1 MRRSPLLER
10 SDKRHAT
17 FLRVLLLNLGLFVI
31 IIYSEGTNM
40 LKSIKYLKP
49 YFWQCLL
56 IVLGVALQVYTA
68 LELPAL
74 SSDIMNK
81 GVAESNMN
89 FIFQTGLLMLG
100 VTALGSLGSIVSSYF
115 SAKVSSRVA
124 MDIRKDVFAKV
135 MSLSFADI
143 EKFSTASLIT
153 RTTGDIWTV
162 QRTLIMSLTMMV
174 RVPFMA
180 IGAIIQAFRTAP
192 NMTWIIA
199 VSVAIL
205 FIQAAILIS
214 LAIPKFKV
222 YQDILDKINSITREN
237 LTGIKVI
244 RALNKQKYEENK
256 FERSNENL
264 KNTDIYIS
272 KVMAFQQPV
281 VNLVFNLSAVLI
293 LYIGV
298 SSLRTDMS
306 YLGRMLAFAQ
316 YSAQVLMSFL
326 FLTFLFVMI
335 PRGNVSSKRISE
347 VLETKSQITFKD
359 QMTETPSEVPSVE
372 FKHVTFSYGEKSE
385 AIIEDISFVAKAGQT
400 TAFIGSTGSGK
411 STLINLVPRF
421 FDATE
426 GEVLIN
432 NLNIKE
438 YTENALMDKIG
449 YVPQRGYLFTGTV
462 RSNILYGVENLK
474 KSELDA
480 RMRHAAKIAQA
491 EEFITKLKDQYD
503 APISQGGTN
512 VSGGQRQRLAI
523 ARALAKQPEILIFD
537 DAFSALD
544 MKTDKKLREDL
555 KSEIQDTVVLIVAQR
570 ISTIKEAEQIIVL
583 DQGKMV
589 GKGTHLELLKKC
601 KVYQE
606 IAKSQFSEEEF
617 AEEMRQA
624 KEGK

>member
-1 MRRSPLLER
+1 
-10 SDKRHAT
+10 
-17 FLRVLLLNLGLFVI
+17 
-31 IIYSEGTNM
+31 M

-81 GVAESNMN
+81 GVAESNMS

-100 VTALGSLGSIVSSYF
+100 ITALGSFGSIVSSYF

-124 MDIRKDVFAKV
+124 MDMRRDFFAKV
-135 MSLSFADI
+135 MSLSFADV

-222 YQDILDKINSITREN
+222 YQKILDKINSITREN

-256 FERSNENL
+256 FEHSNENL

-359 QMTETPSEVPSVE
+359 QMTETPSEIPSVE
-372 FKHVTFSYGEKSE
+372 FKHVTFSYDKKSE

-491 EEFITKLKDQYD
+491 DEFVTKLKDQYD

-617 AEEMRQA
+617 ADEMRQA

>member
-1 MRRSPLLER
+1 
-10 SDKRHAT
+10 
-17 FLRVLLLNLGLFVI
+17 
-31 IIYSEGTNM
+31 M

-81 GVAESNMN
+81 GVAESNMS

-124 MDIRKDVFAKV
+124 MDMRKDIFAKV
-135 MSLSFADI
+135 MSLSFTDV

-153 RTTGDIWTV
+153 RTTADIWTV

-222 YQDILDKINSITREN
+222 YQKILDKINSITREN

-256 FERSNENL
+256 FERSNEKL

-272 KVMAFQQPV
+272 KVIAFQQPV

-293 LYIGV
+293 IFIGV
-298 SSLRTDMS
+298 SNLHTDMS
-306 YLGRMLAFAQ
+306 YLGRMLAFSQ

-347 VLETKSQITFKD
+347 VLETKSQITFKN

-372 FKHVTFSYGEKSE
+372 FKHVTFSYGKKSE
-385 AIIEDISFVAKAGQT
+385 AIIEDISFVAKSGQT

-491 EEFITKLKDQYD
+491 EEFVTKLKDQYD

-617 AEEMRQA
+617 TDEMRQA

>member
-1 MRRSPLLER
+1 
-10 SDKRHAT
+10 
-17 FLRVLLLNLGLFVI
+17 
-31 IIYSEGTNM
+31 M

-81 GVAESNMN
+81 GVAESNMS

-124 MDIRKDVFAKV
+124 MDMRKDIFAKV
-135 MSLSFADI
+135 MSLSFADV
-143 EKFSTASLIT
+143 ENFSTASLIT
-153 RTTGDIWTV
+153 RTTSDIWTV

-222 YQDILDKINSITREN
+222 YQKILDKINSITREN

-293 LYIGV
+293 LYVGV

-372 FKHVTFSYGEKSE
+372 FKHVTFSYDKKSE

-432 NLNIKE
+432 DLNIKE

-449 YVPQRGYLFTGTV
+449 YVPQKGYLFTGTV

-491 EEFITKLKDQYD
+491 EEFVTKLKDQYD

-512 VSGGQRQRLAI
+512 ISGGQRQRLAI

-555 KSEIQDTVVLIVAQR
+555 KSEIKDTVVLIVAQR

>member
-1 MRRSPLLER
+1 
-10 SDKRHAT
+10 
-17 FLRVLLLNLGLFVI
+17 
-31 IIYSEGTNM
+31 M
-40 LKSIKYLKP
+40 LKSFKYLKP

-81 GVAESNMN
+81 GVAESNMS

-124 MDIRKDVFAKV
+124 MDMRKDVFAKV
-135 MSLSFADI
+135 MSLSFTDV

-153 RTTGDIWTV
+153 RTTADIWTV

-222 YQDILDKINSITREN
+222 YQKILDKINSITREN

-293 LYIGV
+293 IFIGV
-298 SSLRTDMS
+298 SNLHTDMS
-306 YLGRMLAFAQ
+306 YLGRMIAFSQ

-359 QMTETPSEVPSVE
+359 QMTETSSEVPSVE
-372 FKHVTFSYGEKSE
+372 FKHVTFSYGKKSE

-491 EEFITKLKDQYD
+491 EEFVTKLKDQYD

-555 KSEIQDTVVLIVAQR
+555 KSEIKDTVVLIVAQR

-617 AEEMRQA
+617 ADEMSQA

>member
-1 MRRSPLLER
+1 
-10 SDKRHAT
+10 
-17 FLRVLLLNLGLFVI
+17 
-31 IIYSEGTNM
+31 M
-40 LKSIKYLKP
+40 LKSFKYLKP

-81 GVAESNMN
+81 GVAESNMS
-89 FIFQTGLLMLG
+89 FIFQTGLFMLG
-100 VTALGSLGSIVSSYF
+100 ITALGSLGSIISSYF
-115 SAKVSSRVA
+115 SAKVSSCVA
-124 MDIRKDVFAKV
+124 MDMRKDIFAKV
-135 MSLSFADI
+135 MSLSFADV

-199 VSVAIL
+199 VSVTIL

-222 YQDILDKINSITREN
+222 YQKILDKINSITREN

-244 RALNKQKYEENK
+244 RALNNQKYEENK
-256 FERSNENL
+256 FERSNEKL

-293 LYIGV
+293 IFIGV
-298 SSLRTDMS
+298 SNLHTDMS
-306 YLGRMLAFAQ
+306 YLGRMLAFSQ

-326 FLTFLFVMI
+326 FLTFIFVMI

-359 QMTETPSEVPSVE
+359 QMTETPSEVSSVE
-372 FKHVTFSYGEKSE
+372 FKHVTFSYGKKSE
-385 AIIEDISFVAKAGQT
+385 AIIEDISFVAKSGQT

-438 YTENALMDKIG
+438 YTENVIMDKIG

-491 EEFITKLKDQYD
+491 EEFVTKLKDQYD

-512 VSGGQRQRLAI
+512 ISGGQRQRLAI

-555 KSEIQDTVVLIVAQR
+555 KSEIKDTVVLIVAQR

-617 AEEMRQA
+617 ADEMSQA

>member
-1 MRRSPLLER
+1 
-10 SDKRHAT
+10 
-17 FLRVLLLNLGLFVI
+17 
-31 IIYSEGTNM
+31 M

-81 GVAESNMN
+81 GVAESNMS
-89 FIFQTGLLMLG
+89 FIFQTGLFMLG
-100 VTALGSLGSIVSSYF
+100 ITALGSFGSIVSSYF

-124 MDIRKDVFAKV
+124 MDMRRDVFTKV

-153 RTTGDIWTV
+153 RTTNDISTV
-162 QRTLIMSLTMMV
+162 QRTLIMSLIMMV

-180 IGAIIQAFRTAP
+180 TGAIIQAFRTAP

-222 YQDILDKINSITREN
+222 YQKILDKINSITREN

-293 LYIGV
+293 LYVGV

-306 YLGRMLAFAQ
+306 YLGRMLAFSQ

-385 AIIEDISFVAKAGQT
+385 AIIEDISFVAKSGQT

-432 NLNIKE
+432 GLNIKE
-438 YTENALMDKIG
+438 YTENSLMDKIG
-449 YVPQRGYLFTGTV
+449 YVPQKGYLFAGTV

-491 EEFITKLKDQYD
+491 EEFVTKLKDQYD

-583 DQGKMV
+583 DRGKMV

-617 AEEMRQA
+617 ADEMRQA

>member
-1 MRRSPLLER
+1 
-10 SDKRHAT
+10 
-17 FLRVLLLNLGLFVI
+17 
-31 IIYSEGTNM
+31 M

-81 GVAESNMN
+81 GVAESNMS

-100 VTALGSLGSIVSSYF
+100 ITALGSFGSIVSSYF

-124 MDIRKDVFAKV
+124 MDMRRDFFAKV
-135 MSLSFADI
+135 MSLSFADV

-205 FIQAAILIS
+205 FIQAAIIIS

-222 YQDILDKINSITREN
+222 YQKILDKINSITREN

-256 FERSNENL
+256 FEYSNEKL
-264 KNTDIYIS
+264 KTTDIYIS

-293 LYIGV
+293 LYVGV

-359 QMTETPSEVPSVE
+359 QMTETPSEIPSVE

-385 AIIEDISFVAKAGQT
+385 ATIEDISFVAKAGQT

-411 STLINLVPRF
+411 STLINLIPRF

-512 VSGGQRQRLAI
+512 ISGGQRQRLAI

-570 ISTIKEAEQIIVL
+570 IGTIKEAEQIIVL

>member
-1 MRRSPLLER
+1 
-10 SDKRHAT
+10 
-17 FLRVLLLNLGLFVI
+17 
-31 IIYSEGTNM
+31 M

-74 SSDIMNK
+74 SSDLMNK
-81 GVAESNMN
+81 GVAESNMS

-100 VTALGSLGSIVSSYF
+100 ITALGSLGSIVSSYF

-124 MDIRKDVFAKV
+124 MDMRRDVFTKV

-153 RTTGDIWTV
+153 RTANDISTV
-162 QRTLIMSLTMMV
+162 QRTLIMSLTMIV

-222 YQDILDKINSITREN
+222 YQKILDKINSITREN

-256 FERSNENL
+256 FEYSNEKL
-264 KNTDIYIS
+264 KTTDIYIS

-293 LYIGV
+293 LYVGV

-306 YLGRMLAFAQ
+306 YLGRMLAFSQ

-385 AIIEDISFVAKAGQT
+385 AIIEDISFVAKSGQT

-432 NLNIKE
+432 GLNIKE
-438 YTENALMDKIG
+438 YTENSLMDKIG
-449 YVPQRGYLFTGTV
+449 YVPQKGYLFAGTV

-491 EEFITKLKDQYD
+491 EEFVTKLKDQYD

-583 DQGKMV
+583 DRGKMV

-617 AEEMRQA
+617 ADEMRQA

>member
-1 MRRSPLLER
+1 
-10 SDKRHAT
+10 
-17 FLRVLLLNLGLFVI
+17 
-31 IIYSEGTNM
+31 M

-81 GVAESNMN
+81 GVAESNMS

-100 VTALGSLGSIVSSYF
+100 ITALGSFGSIVSSYF

-124 MDIRKDVFAKV
+124 MDMRRDFFAKV
-135 MSLSFADI
+135 MSLSFADV

-222 YQDILDKINSITREN
+222 YQKILDKINSITREN

-256 FERSNENL
+256 FEYSNEKL
-264 KNTDIYIS
+264 KTTDIYIS

-293 LYIGV
+293 LYVGV

-306 YLGRMLAFAQ
+306 YLGRMLAFSQ

-432 NLNIKE
+432 GLNIKE

-449 YVPQRGYLFTGTV
+449 YVPQKGYLFTGTV

-617 AEEMRQA
+617 ADEMRQA

>member
-1 MRRSPLLER
+1 
-10 SDKRHAT
+10 
-17 FLRVLLLNLGLFVI
+17 
-31 IIYSEGTNM
+31 M

-81 GVAESNMN
+81 GVAESNMS

-100 VTALGSLGSIVSSYF
+100 ITALGSLGSIVSSYF
-115 SAKVSSRVA
+115 SAKVSSRVS
-124 MDIRKDVFAKV
+124 MDMRRGIFAKV
-135 MSLSFADI
+135 MSLSFADV

-222 YQDILDKINSITREN
+222 YQKILDKINSITREN

-256 FERSNENL
+256 FERSNEKL

-293 LYIGV
+293 IFIGV
-298 SSLRTDMS
+298 SNLHTDMS
-306 YLGRMLAFAQ
+306 YLGRMLAFSQ

-359 QMTETPSEVPSVE
+359 QMTETSSEVPSVE
-372 FKHVTFSYGEKSE
+372 FKHVTFSYGKKSE
-385 AIIEDISFVAKAGQT
+385 AIIEDISFVAKSGQT

-480 RMRHAAKIAQA
+480 RMRHAAKIAQV
-491 EEFITKLKDQYD
+491 EEFVTKLKDQYD

-589 GKGTHLELLKKC
+589 GKGTHLELLREC

-617 AEEMRQA
+617 ADEMRQA

>member
-1 MRRSPLLER
+1 
-10 SDKRHAT
+10 
-17 FLRVLLLNLGLFVI
+17 
-31 IIYSEGTNM
+31 M

-81 GVAESNMN
+81 GVAESNMS

-100 VTALGSLGSIVSSYF
+100 ITALGSFGSIISSYF

-124 MDIRKDVFAKV
+124 MDMRRDFFAKV
-135 MSLSFADI
+135 MSLSFADV

-222 YQDILDKINSITREN
+222 YQKILDKINSITREN

-372 FKHVTFSYGEKSE
+372 FKHVTFSYDKKSE

-449 YVPQRGYLFTGTV
+449 YVPQRGHLFTGTV

-617 AEEMRQA
+617 ADEMRQA

>member
-1 MRRSPLLER
+1 
-10 SDKRHAT
+10 
-17 FLRVLLLNLGLFVI
+17 
-31 IIYSEGTNM
+31 M

-81 GVAESNMN
+81 GVAESNMS

-124 MDIRKDVFAKV
+124 MDMRKDVFAKV
-135 MSLSFADI
+135 MSLSFTDV

-153 RTTGDIWTV
+153 RTTADIWTV

-222 YQDILDKINSITREN
+222 YQKILDKINSITREN

-256 FERSNENL
+256 FERSNEKL

-293 LYIGV
+293 LYVGV

-359 QMTETPSEVPSVE
+359 QMTETPSEIPSVE
-372 FKHVTFSYGEKSE
+372 FKYVTFSYGKKSE

-411 STLINLVPRF
+411 STLINIVPRF

-449 YVPQRGYLFTGTV
+449 YVPQKGYLFTGTV

-491 EEFITKLKDQYD
+491 EEFVTKLKDQYD

-555 KSEIQDTVVLIVAQR
+555 KSEIKDTVVLIVAQR

-617 AEEMRQA
+617 ADEMRQA

>member
-1 MRRSPLLER
+1 
-10 SDKRHAT
+10 
-17 FLRVLLLNLGLFVI
+17 
-31 IIYSEGTNM
+31 M

-81 GVAESNMN
+81 GVAESNMS

-124 MDIRKDVFAKV
+124 MDMRKDIFAKV
-135 MSLSFADI
+135 MSLSFTDV

-153 RTTGDIWTV
+153 RTTADIWTV

-222 YQDILDKINSITREN
+222 YQKILDKINSITREN

-293 LYIGV
+293 IFIGV
-298 SSLRTDMS
+298 SNLHTDMS
-306 YLGRMLAFAQ
+306 YLGRMIAFSQ

-372 FKHVTFSYGEKSE
+372 FKHVTFSYGKKSE

-438 YTENALMDKIG
+438 YTEDALMDKIG

-491 EEFITKLKDQYD
+491 EEFVTKLKDQYD

-555 KSEIQDTVVLIVAQR
+555 KLEIKDTVVLIVAQR

-617 AEEMRQA
+617 ADEMRQA

>member
-1 MRRSPLLER
+1 
-10 SDKRHAT
+10 
-17 FLRVLLLNLGLFVI
+17 
-31 IIYSEGTNM
+31 M

-74 SSDIMNK
+74 SSDLMNK
-81 GVAESNMN
+81 GVAESNMS

-115 SAKVSSRVA
+115 SARVSSCVA
-124 MDIRKDVFAKV
+124 MDMRKDIFAKV
-135 MSLSFADI
+135 MSLSFADV

-256 FERSNENL
+256 FERSNEKL
-264 KNTDIYIS
+264 KTTDIYIS

-293 LYIGV
+293 LYVGV

-372 FKHVTFSYGEKSE
+372 FKHVTFSYDKKSE

-617 AEEMRQA
+617 ADEMRQA

>member
-1 MRRSPLLER
+1 
-10 SDKRHAT
+10 
-17 FLRVLLLNLGLFVI
+17 
-31 IIYSEGTNM
+31 M

-81 GVAESNMN
+81 GVAESNMS
-89 FIFQTGLLMLG
+89 FIFQTGLFMLG
-100 VTALGSLGSIVSSYF
+100 ITALGSLGSIVSSYF
-115 SAKVSSRVA
+115 SAKVSSRVS
-124 MDIRKDVFAKV
+124 MDMRKDVFAKV
-135 MSLSFADI
+135 MSLSFADV

-153 RTTGDIWTV
+153 RTTADIWTV

-222 YQDILDKINSITREN
+222 YQKILDKINSITREN

-256 FERSNENL
+256 FERSNEKL
-264 KNTDIYIS
+264 KTTDIYIS

-281 VNLVFNLSAVLI
+281 VNLVFNLTAVLI
-293 LYIGV
+293 IFIGV
-298 SSLRTDMS
+298 SNLHTDMS
-306 YLGRMLAFAQ
+306 YLGRMLAFSQ

-372 FKHVTFSYGEKSE
+372 FKHVTFSYGKKSE

-438 YTENALMDKIG
+438 YTENSLMDKIG

-491 EEFITKLKDQYD
+491 EEFVTKLKDQYD

-617 AEEMRQA
+617 ADEMRQA

>member
-1 MRRSPLLER
+1 
-10 SDKRHAT
+10 
-17 FLRVLLLNLGLFVI
+17 
-31 IIYSEGTNM
+31 M
-40 LKSIKYLKP
+40 LKSIKSLKP

-81 GVAESNMN
+81 GVAESNMS
-89 FIFQTGLLMLG
+89 FIFQTGLFMLG
-100 VTALGSLGSIVSSYF
+100 ITALGSLGSIVSSYF

-124 MDIRKDVFAKV
+124 MDMRRDFFAKV
-135 MSLSFADI
+135 MSLSFADV

-153 RTTGDIWTV
+153 RTTSDIWTV

-222 YQDILDKINSITREN
+222 YQKILDKINSITREN

-256 FERSNENL
+256 FERSNEKL

-293 LYIGV
+293 LYVGV

-335 PRGNVSSKRISE
+335 PRGIVSSKRISE

-359 QMTETPSEVPSVE
+359 QMTKTPSEIPSVE

-385 AIIEDISFVAKAGQT
+385 AIIENIFFVAKAGQT

-555 KSEIQDTVVLIVAQR
+555 KSEIQDIVVLIVAQR

-617 AEEMRQA
+617 ADEMRQA

>member
-1 MRRSPLLER
+1 
-10 SDKRHAT
+10 
-17 FLRVLLLNLGLFVI
+17 
-31 IIYSEGTNM
+31 M
-40 LKSIKYLKP
+40 LKSFKYLKP

-81 GVAESNMN
+81 GVAESNMS

-115 SAKVSSRVA
+115 SAKVSSRVS
-124 MDIRKDVFAKV
+124 MDMRKDIFAKV
-135 MSLSFADI
+135 MSLSFADV

-222 YQDILDKINSITREN
+222 YQKILDKINSITREN

-256 FERSNENL
+256 FERSNEKL

-293 LYIGV
+293 IFIGV
-298 SSLRTDMS
+298 SNLHTDMS
-306 YLGRMLAFAQ
+306 YLGRMIAFSQ
-316 YSAQVLMSFL
+316 YSAQVLISFL

-347 VLETKSQITFKD
+347 VLETKSQITFKA

-372 FKHVTFSYGEKSE
+372 FKHVTFSYGKKSE

-491 EEFITKLKDQYD
+491 EEFVTKLKDQYD

-617 AEEMRQA
+617 ADEMRQA

>member
-1 MRRSPLLER
+1 
-10 SDKRHAT
+10 
-17 FLRVLLLNLGLFVI
+17 
-31 IIYSEGTNM
+31 M

-81 GVAESNMN
+81 GVAESNMS

-100 VTALGSLGSIVSSYF
+100 ITALGSFGSIVSSYF

-124 MDIRKDVFAKV
+124 MDMRRDFFAKV
-135 MSLSFADI
+135 MSLSFADV

-222 YQDILDKINSITREN
+222 YQKILDKINSITREN

-256 FERSNENL
+256 FEYSNEKL
-264 KNTDIYIS
+264 KTTDIYIS

-293 LYIGV
+293 LYVGV
-298 SSLRTDMS
+298 SNLRTDMS

-359 QMTETPSEVPSVE
+359 QMTETPSEIPSVE

-385 AIIEDISFVAKAGQT
+385 AIIEDISFVAKVGQT

-432 NLNIKE
+432 GLNIKE

-474 KSELDA
+474 KSELDV

-555 KSEIQDTVVLIVAQR
+555 KSAMQDTVMLIVAQR

-617 AEEMRQA
+617 ADEMRQA

>member
-1 MRRSPLLER
+1 
-10 SDKRHAT
+10 
-17 FLRVLLLNLGLFVI
+17 
-31 IIYSEGTNM
+31 M

-74 SSDIMNK
+74 SSDIMNR
-81 GVAESNMN
+81 GVAASNMN

-100 VTALGSLGSIVSSYF
+100 ITALGSLGSIVSSYF

-124 MDIRKDVFAKV
+124 MDMRKDVFAKV
-135 MSLSFADI
+135 MSLAFADI

-153 RTTGDIWTV
+153 RTTADIWTV

-222 YQDILDKINSITREN
+222 YQKILDKINSITREN

-256 FERSNENL
+256 FERSNEKL
-264 KNTDIYIS
+264 KTTDIYIS

-293 LYIGV
+293 IFIGV
-298 SSLRTDMS
+298 SNLHTDMS
-306 YLGRMLAFAQ
+306 YLGRMIAFSQ

-359 QMTETPSEVPSVE
+359 QMTETPSKVPSVE
-372 FKHVTFSYGEKSE
+372 FKHVTFSYGKKSE

-491 EEFITKLKDQYD
+491 EEFVTKLKDQYD

-617 AEEMRQA
+617 ADEMRQA

>member
-1 MRRSPLLER
+1 
-10 SDKRHAT
+10 
-17 FLRVLLLNLGLFVI
+17 
-31 IIYSEGTNM
+31 M

-81 GVAESNMN
+81 GVAESNTS
-89 FIFQTGLLMLG
+89 FIFQTGLFMLG
-100 VTALGSLGSIVSSYF
+100 ITALGSFGSIVSSYF
-115 SAKVSSRVA
+115 SAKVSSRVS
-124 MDIRKDVFAKV
+124 MDMRKDVFAKV
-135 MSLSFADI
+135 MSLSFADV

-153 RTTGDIWTV
+153 RTTNDISTV

-222 YQDILDKINSITREN
+222 YQKILDKINSITREN

-244 RALNKQKYEENK
+244 RALNKQKYEKNK

-281 VNLVFNLSAVLI
+281 VSLVFNLSAVLI
-293 LYIGV
+293 IFIGV
-298 SSLRTDMS
+298 SNLHTDMS
-306 YLGRMLAFAQ
+306 YLGRMLAFSQ

-359 QMTETPSEVPSVE
+359 QMTKIPSAIPSVE

-385 AIIEDISFVAKAGQT
+385 AIIEDISFVAKSGQT

-432 NLNIKE
+432 GLNIKE

-491 EEFITKLKDQYD
+491 EEFVTKLKDQYD

-617 AEEMRQA
+617 ADEMRQA

>member
-1 MRRSPLLER
+1 
-10 SDKRHAT
+10 
-17 FLRVLLLNLGLFVI
+17 
-31 IIYSEGTNM
+31 M

-56 IVLGVALQVYTA
+56 IVLSVALQVYTA

-81 GVAESNMN
+81 GVAESNMS

-100 VTALGSLGSIVSSYF
+100 ITALGSFGSIVSSYF

-124 MDIRKDVFAKV
+124 MDMRRDFFAKV
-135 MSLSFADI
+135 MSLSFADV

-222 YQDILDKINSITREN
+222 YQKILDKINSITREN

-256 FERSNENL
+256 FEHSNENL

-359 QMTETPSEVPSVE
+359 QMTETPSEIPSVE

-411 STLINLVPRF
+411 STLINLIPRF

-438 YTENALMDKIG
+438 YTENTLMDKIG

-480 RMRHAAKIAQA
+480 LMRHAAKIAQA
-491 EEFITKLKDQYD
+491 EEFVTKLKDQYD

>member
-1 MRRSPLLER
+1 
-10 SDKRHAT
+10 
-17 FLRVLLLNLGLFVI
+17 
-31 IIYSEGTNM
+31 M

-81 GVAESNMN
+81 GVAESNMS

-124 MDIRKDVFAKV
+124 MDMRKDIFAKV
-135 MSLSFADI
+135 MSLSFADV

-153 RTTGDIWTV
+153 RTTADIWTV

-222 YQDILDKINSITREN
+222 YQKILDKINSITREN

-293 LYIGV
+293 IFIGV
-298 SSLRTDMS
+298 SNLHTDMS
-306 YLGRMLAFAQ
+306 YLGRMIAFSQ

-347 VLETKSQITFKD
+347 VIETKSQITFKV

-372 FKHVTFSYGEKSE
+372 FKHVTFSYGKKSE
-385 AIIEDISFVAKAGQT
+385 AIIEDISFVAKSGQT

-491 EEFITKLKDQYD
+491 EEFVTKLKDQYD

-617 AEEMRQA
+617 ADEMRQA

>member
-1 MRRSPLLER
+1 
-10 SDKRHAT
+10 
-17 FLRVLLLNLGLFVI
+17 
-31 IIYSEGTNM
+31 M

-81 GVAESNMN
+81 GVAESNMS

-124 MDIRKDVFAKV
+124 MDMRKDIFAKV
-135 MSLSFADI
+135 MSLSFTDV

-153 RTTGDIWTV
+153 RTTADIWTV

-222 YQDILDKINSITREN
+222 YQKILDKINSITREN

-256 FERSNENL
+256 FERSNEKL

-293 LYIGV
+293 IFIGV
-298 SSLRTDMS
+298 SNLHTDMS
-306 YLGRMLAFAQ
+306 YLGRMLAFSQ

-347 VLETKSQITFKD
+347 VLETKSQITFKN

-372 FKHVTFSYGEKSE
+372 FKHVTFSYGKKSE
-385 AIIEDISFVAKAGQT
+385 AIIEDISFVAKSGQT

-438 YTENALMDKIG
+438 YAENALMDKIG

-491 EEFITKLKDQYD
+491 EEFVTKLKDQYD

-617 AEEMRQA
+617 TDEMRQA

>member
-1 MRRSPLLER
+1 
-10 SDKRHAT
+10 
-17 FLRVLLLNLGLFVI
+17 
-31 IIYSEGTNM
+31 M

-81 GVAESNMN
+81 GVAESNMS
-89 FIFQTGLLMLG
+89 FIFQTGLFMLG
-100 VTALGSLGSIVSSYF
+100 ITALGSLGSIVSSYF
-115 SAKVSSRVA
+115 SAKVSSRVS
-124 MDIRKDVFAKV
+124 MDMRKDIFAKV
-135 MSLSFADI
+135 MSLSFADV

-153 RTTGDIWTV
+153 RTTADIWTV

-222 YQDILDKINSITREN
+222 YQKILDKINSITREN

-293 LYIGV
+293 IFIGV
-298 SSLRTDMS
+298 SNLHTDMS
-306 YLGRMLAFAQ
+306 YLGRMIAFSQ

-359 QMTETPSEVPSVE
+359 QMTETSSEVPSVE
-372 FKHVTFSYGEKSE
+372 FKHVTFSYGKKSE
-385 AIIEDISFVAKAGQT
+385 AIIEDISFVAKSGQT

-449 YVPQRGYLFTGTV
+449 YVPQKGYLFAGTV

-491 EEFITKLKDQYD
+491 EEFVTKLKDQYD

-555 KSEIQDTVVLIVAQR
+555 KSEIKDTVVLIVAQR

-617 AEEMRQA
+617 ADEMRQS

>member
-1 MRRSPLLER
+1 
-10 SDKRHAT
+10 
-17 FLRVLLLNLGLFVI
+17 
-31 IIYSEGTNM
+31 M

-74 SSDIMNK
+74 SSDLMNK
-81 GVAESNMN
+81 GVAESNMS

-100 VTALGSLGSIVSSYF
+100 ITALGSLGSIVSSYF
-115 SAKVSSRVA
+115 SAKVSSRVS
-124 MDIRKDVFAKV
+124 MDMRKDVFAKV
-135 MSLSFADI
+135 MSLSFADV

-153 RTTGDIWTV
+153 RTTNDISTV

-222 YQDILDKINSITREN
+222 YQKILDKINSITREN

-256 FERSNENL
+256 FEYSNEKL
-264 KNTDIYIS
+264 KTTDIYIS

-293 LYIGV
+293 LYVGV

-359 QMTETPSEVPSVE
+359 QMTKIPSAIPSVE

-385 AIIEDISFVAKAGQT
+385 AIIEDISFVAKSGQT

-432 NLNIKE
+432 GLNIKE

-491 EEFITKLKDQYD
+491 EEFVTKLKDQYD

-523 ARALAKQPEILIFD
+523 ARVLAKQPEILIFD

-617 AEEMRQA
+617 ADEMRQA

>member
-1 MRRSPLLER
+1 
-10 SDKRHAT
+10 
-17 FLRVLLLNLGLFVI
+17 
-31 IIYSEGTNM
+31 M

-56 IVLGVALQVYTA
+56 IVFGVALQVYTA

-81 GVAESNMN
+81 GVAESNMS

-100 VTALGSLGSIVSSYF
+100 ITALGSLGSIVSSYF

-124 MDIRKDVFAKV
+124 MDMRKDIFAKV
-135 MSLSFADI
+135 MSLSFADV

-222 YQDILDKINSITREN
+222 YQKILDKINSITREN

-256 FERSNENL
+256 FERSNEKL

-293 LYIGV
+293 LYVGV

-372 FKHVTFSYGEKSE
+372 FKHVTFSYDKKSE

-438 YTENALMDKIG
+438 YTENALMAKIG
-449 YVPQRGYLFTGTV
+449 YVPQKGYLFTGTV

-480 RMRHAAKIAQA
+480 RMCHAAKIAQA

-617 AEEMRQA
+617 ADEMRQT

>member
-1 MRRSPLLER
+1 
-10 SDKRHAT
+10 
-17 FLRVLLLNLGLFVI
+17 
-31 IIYSEGTNM
+31 M

-81 GVAESNMN
+81 GVAESNMS

-115 SAKVSSRVA
+115 SARVSSCVA
-124 MDIRKDVFAKV
+124 MDMRKDIFAKV
-135 MSLSFADI
+135 MSLSFADV

-153 RTTGDIWTV
+153 RTTSDIWTV

-222 YQDILDKINSITREN
+222 YQKILDKINSITREN

-256 FERSNENL
+256 FERSNEKL
-264 KNTDIYIS
+264 KTTDIYIS

-293 LYIGV
+293 LYVGV

-359 QMTETPSEVPSVE
+359 QMTKTPSEVPSVE
-372 FKHVTFSYGEKSE
+372 FKHVTFSYDKKSE

-432 NLNIKE
+432 DLNIKE

-449 YVPQRGYLFTGTV
+449 YVPQKGYLFTGTV

-491 EEFITKLKDQYD
+491 EEFVTKLKDQYD

-512 VSGGQRQRLAI
+512 ISGGQRQRLAI

-617 AEEMRQA
+617 ADEMSQA

>member
-1 MRRSPLLER
+1 
-10 SDKRHAT
+10 
-17 FLRVLLLNLGLFVI
+17 
-31 IIYSEGTNM
+31 M

-81 GVAESNMN
+81 GVAESNMS
-89 FIFQTGLLMLG
+89 FIFQTGLFMLG
-100 VTALGSLGSIVSSYF
+100 ITALGSLGSIVSSYF

-124 MDIRKDVFAKV
+124 MDMRRDFFAKV
-135 MSLSFADI
+135 MSLSFADV

-256 FERSNENL
+256 FEYSNEKL
-264 KNTDIYIS
+264 KTTDIYIS

-293 LYIGV
+293 LYVGV

-359 QMTETPSEVPSVE
+359 QMTETPSEIPSVE

-385 AIIEDISFVAKAGQT
+385 AIIEDISFVAKSGQT

-449 YVPQRGYLFTGTV
+449 YVPQKGYLFTGTV

-491 EEFITKLKDQYD
+491 EEFVTKLKDRYD

-512 VSGGQRQRLAI
+512 ISGGQRQRLAI

-617 AEEMRQA
+617 ADEMRQA

>member
-1 MRRSPLLER
+1 
-10 SDKRHAT
+10 
-17 FLRVLLLNLGLFVI
+17 
-31 IIYSEGTNM
+31 M

-81 GVAESNMN
+81 GVAESNMS

-100 VTALGSLGSIVSSYF
+100 ITVLGSLGSIVSSYF

-124 MDIRKDVFAKV
+124 MDMRKDVFAKV

-153 RTTGDIWTV
+153 RTTADIWTV

-222 YQDILDKINSITREN
+222 YQKILDKINSITREN

-256 FERSNENL
+256 FERSNEKL

-293 LYIGV
+293 IFIGV
-298 SSLRTDMS
+298 SNLHTDMS
-306 YLGRMLAFAQ
+306 YLGRMLAFSQ

-359 QMTETPSEVPSVE
+359 QITETPSEVPSVE
-372 FKHVTFSYGEKSE
+372 FKHVTFSYGKKSE

-432 NLNIKE
+432 DLNIKE

-491 EEFITKLKDQYD
+491 EEFVTKLKDQYD

-555 KSEIQDTVVLIVAQR
+555 KTEIKDTVVLIVAQR

-617 AEEMRQA
+617 ADEMRQA

>member
-1 MRRSPLLER
+1 
-10 SDKRHAT
+10 
-17 FLRVLLLNLGLFVI
+17 
-31 IIYSEGTNM
+31 M

-81 GVAESNMN
+81 GVAESNMS
-89 FIFQTGLLMLG
+89 FIFQTGLFMLG
-100 VTALGSLGSIVSSYF
+100 ITALGSLGSIVSSYF
-115 SAKVSSRVA
+115 SAKVSSRVS
-124 MDIRKDVFAKV
+124 MDMRKEVFAKV
-135 MSLSFADI
+135 MSLSFADV

-153 RTTGDIWTV
+153 RTTNDTSTV

-222 YQDILDKINSITREN
+222 YQKILDKINSITREN

-293 LYIGV
+293 IFIGV
-298 SSLRTDMS
+298 SNLHTDMS
-306 YLGRMLAFAQ
+306 YLGRMIAFSQ

-359 QMTETPSEVPSVE
+359 QMTETSSEVPSVE
-372 FKHVTFSYGEKSE
+372 FKHVTFSYGKKSE
-385 AIIEDISFVAKAGQT
+385 AIIEDISFVAKSGQT

-449 YVPQRGYLFTGTV
+449 YVPQKGYLFAGTV

-491 EEFITKLKDQYD
+491 EEFVTKLKDQYD

-555 KSEIQDTVVLIVAQR
+555 KSEIKDTVVLIVAQR

-617 AEEMRQA
+617 TEEMRQA

>member
-1 MRRSPLLER
+1 
-10 SDKRHAT
+10 
-17 FLRVLLLNLGLFVI
+17 
-31 IIYSEGTNM
+31 M

-81 GVAESNMN
+81 GVAESNMS
-89 FIFQTGLLMLG
+89 FIFQTGLFMLG
-100 VTALGSLGSIVSSYF
+100 ITALGSLGSIVSSYF

-124 MDIRKDVFAKV
+124 MDMRKDIFAKV

-153 RTTGDIWTV
+153 RTTADIWTV
-162 QRTLIMSLTMMV
+162 QRTLIMSLTMIV

-222 YQDILDKINSITREN
+222 YQKILDKINSITREN

-256 FERSNENL
+256 FERSNEKL

-491 EEFITKLKDQYD
+491 EEFVTKLKDQYD

>member
-1 MRRSPLLER
+1 
-10 SDKRHAT
+10 
-17 FLRVLLLNLGLFVI
+17 
-31 IIYSEGTNM
+31 M

-56 IVLGVALQVYTA
+56 IILGVALQVYTA

-81 GVAESNMN
+81 GVAESNMS

-100 VTALGSLGSIVSSYF
+100 ITALGSFGSIVSSYF

-124 MDIRKDVFAKV
+124 MDMRKDIFAKV
-135 MSLSFADI
+135 MSLSFADV

-153 RTTGDIWTV
+153 RTTADIWTV

-222 YQDILDKINSITREN
+222 YQKILDKINSITREN

-293 LYIGV
+293 IFIGV
-298 SSLRTDMS
+298 SNLHTDIS
-306 YLGRMLAFAQ
+306 YLGRMIAFAQ

-347 VLETKSQITFKD
+347 VLEAKSQIVFKD
-359 QMTETPSEVPSVE
+359 QMTETPSEFPSVE
-372 FKHVTFSYGEKSE
+372 FKHVTFSYGKKSE

-491 EEFITKLKDQYD
+491 DEFVTKLKDQYD

-523 ARALAKQPEILIFD
+523 ARALAKRPEILIFD

-555 KSEIQDTVVLIVAQR
+555 KSEVQDTVVLIVAQR

-617 AEEMRQA
+617 ADEMRQA

>member
-1 MRRSPLLER
+1 
-10 SDKRHAT
+10 
-17 FLRVLLLNLGLFVI
+17 
-31 IIYSEGTNM
+31 M

-81 GVAESNMN
+81 GVAESNMS
-89 FIFQTGLLMLG
+89 FIFQTGLFMLG
-100 VTALGSLGSIVSSYF
+100 ITALGSLGSIISSYF
-115 SAKVSSRVA
+115 SAKVSSRVS
-124 MDIRKDVFAKV
+124 MDMRKDIFAKV
-135 MSLSFADI
+135 MSLSFTDV

-153 RTTGDIWTV
+153 RTTADIWTV

-222 YQDILDKINSITREN
+222 YQKILDKINSITREN

-256 FERSNENL
+256 FERSNEKL
-264 KNTDIYIS
+264 KTTDIYIS

-293 LYIGV
+293 IFIGV
-298 SSLRTDMS
+298 SNLHTDIS
-306 YLGRMLAFAQ
+306 YLGRMIAFSQ

-347 VLETKSQITFKD
+347 VIETKSQITFKV

-372 FKHVTFSYGEKSE
+372 FKHVTFSYGKKSE

-491 EEFITKLKDQYD
+491 EEFVTKLKDQYD

-617 AEEMRQA
+617 ADEMRQA

>member
-1 MRRSPLLER
+1 
-10 SDKRHAT
+10 
-17 FLRVLLLNLGLFVI
+17 
-31 IIYSEGTNM
+31 M
-40 LKSIKYLKP
+40 LKSFKYLKP

-81 GVAESNMN
+81 GVAESNMS

-115 SAKVSSRVA
+115 SARVSSRVA
-124 MDIRKDVFAKV
+124 MDMRKDVFAKV
-135 MSLSFADI
+135 MSLSFTDV

-153 RTTGDIWTV
+153 RTTADIWTV

-222 YQDILDKINSITREN
+222 YQKILDKINSITREN

-306 YLGRMLAFAQ
+306 YLGRMIAFSQ

-372 FKHVTFSYGEKSE
+372 FKHVTFSYGKKSE
-385 AIIEDISFVAKAGQT
+385 AIIEDISFIAKAGQT

-432 NLNIKE
+432 DLNIKE
-438 YTENALMDKIG
+438 YTENSLMDKIG

-617 AEEMRQA
+617 ADEMRQA

>member
-1 MRRSPLLER
+1 
-10 SDKRHAT
+10 
-17 FLRVLLLNLGLFVI
+17 
-31 IIYSEGTNM
+31 M

-81 GVAESNMN
+81 GVAESNMS

-100 VTALGSLGSIVSSYF
+100 ITALGSLGSIISSYF
-115 SAKVSSRVA
+115 SAKVSSCVA
-124 MDIRKDVFAKV
+124 MDMRKDIFAKV
-135 MSLSFADI
+135 MSLSFADV

-153 RTTGDIWTV
+153 RTTADIWTV

-222 YQDILDKINSITREN
+222 YQKILDKINSITREN

-256 FERSNENL
+256 FERSNEKL
-264 KNTDIYIS
+264 KTTDIYIS

-293 LYIGV
+293 IFIGV
-298 SSLRTDMS
+298 SNLHTDMS
-306 YLGRMLAFAQ
+306 YLGRMIAFSQ

-347 VLETKSQITFKD
+347 VLETKSQITFKV

-372 FKHVTFSYGEKSE
+372 FKHVTFSYGKKSE

-491 EEFITKLKDQYD
+491 EEFVTKLKDQYD

-555 KSEIQDTVVLIVAQR
+555 KSEIRDTVVLIVAQR

-617 AEEMRQA
+617 ADEMRQA

>member
-1 MRRSPLLER
+1 
-10 SDKRHAT
+10 
-17 FLRVLLLNLGLFVI
+17 
-31 IIYSEGTNM
+31 M

-74 SSDIMNK
+74 SSDIMNR
-81 GVAESNMN
+81 GVAASNMN

-100 VTALGSLGSIVSSYF
+100 ITALGSLGSIVSSYF

-124 MDIRKDVFAKV
+124 MDMRKDVFAKV
-135 MSLSFADI
+135 MSLAFADI

-153 RTTGDIWTV
+153 RTTADIWTV
-162 QRTLIMSLTMMV
+162 QRTLITSLTMMV

-222 YQDILDKINSITREN
+222 YQKILDKINSITREN

-256 FERSNENL
+256 FERSNEKL

-293 LYIGV
+293 IFIGV
-298 SSLRTDMS
+298 SNLHADMS
-306 YLGRMLAFAQ
+306 YLGRMLAFSQ

-335 PRGNVSSKRISE
+335 PRGNVSSKRIFE

-359 QMTETPSEVPSVE
+359 QMTETPSKVSSVE
-372 FKHVTFSYGEKSE
+372 FKHVTFSYGKKSE
-385 AIIEDISFVAKAGQT
+385 AIIEAISFVAKAGQT

-449 YVPQRGYLFTGTV
+449 YIPQKGYLFTGTV

-617 AEEMRQA
+617 ADEMRQA

>member
-1 MRRSPLLER
+1 
-10 SDKRHAT
+10 
-17 FLRVLLLNLGLFVI
+17 
-31 IIYSEGTNM
+31 M

-81 GVAESNMN
+81 GVAESNMS
-89 FIFQTGLLMLG
+89 FIFQTGLFMLG
-100 VTALGSLGSIVSSYF
+100 ITALGSLGSIVSSYF
-115 SAKVSSRVA
+115 SAKVSSRVS
-124 MDIRKDVFAKV
+124 MDMRKDIFAKV
-135 MSLSFADI
+135 MSLSFADV

-153 RTTGDIWTV
+153 RTTADIWTV

-222 YQDILDKINSITREN
+222 YQKILDKINSITREN

-293 LYIGV
+293 IFIGV
-298 SSLRTDMS
+298 SNLHTDMS
-306 YLGRMLAFAQ
+306 YLGRMIAFSQ

-359 QMTETPSEVPSVE
+359 QMTETSSEVPSVE
-372 FKHVTFSYGEKSE
+372 FKHVTFSYGKKSE
-385 AIIEDISFVAKAGQT
+385 AIIEDISFVAKSGQT

-449 YVPQRGYLFTGTV
+449 YVPQKGYLFAGTV

-491 EEFITKLKDQYD
+491 EEFVTKLKDQYD

-555 KSEIQDTVVLIVAQR
+555 KSEIKDTVVLIVAQR

-617 AEEMRQA
+617 TEEMRQA

>member
-1 MRRSPLLER
+1 
-10 SDKRHAT
+10 
-17 FLRVLLLNLGLFVI
+17 
-31 IIYSEGTNM
+31 M

-81 GVAESNMN
+81 GVAESNMS

-100 VTALGSLGSIVSSYF
+100 ITALGSLGSIVSSYF
-115 SAKVSSRVA
+115 SAKVSSRVS
-124 MDIRKDVFAKV
+124 MDMRKDVFAKV

-153 RTTGDIWTV
+153 RTTADIWTV

-222 YQDILDKINSITREN
+222 YQKILDKINSITREN

-256 FERSNENL
+256 FEYSNEKL
-264 KNTDIYIS
+264 KTTDIYIS

-293 LYIGV
+293 IFIGV
-298 SSLRTDMS
+298 SNLHTDMS

-372 FKHVTFSYGEKSE
+372 FKHVTFSYGKKSE

-449 YVPQRGYLFTGTV
+449 YVPQKGYLFTGTV

-555 KSEIQDTVVLIVAQR
+555 KSEIKDTVVLIVAQR

-617 AEEMRQA
+617 ADEMSQA

>member
-1 MRRSPLLER
+1 
-10 SDKRHAT
+10 
-17 FLRVLLLNLGLFVI
+17 
-31 IIYSEGTNM
+31 M

-81 GVAESNMN
+81 GVAESNMS

-100 VTALGSLGSIVSSYF
+100 ITALGSLGSIVSSYF
-115 SAKVSSRVA
+115 SAKVSSRVS
-124 MDIRKDVFAKV
+124 MDMRRDIFAKV

-153 RTTGDIWTV
+153 RTTADIWTV

-222 YQDILDKINSITREN
+222 YQKILDKINSITREN

-293 LYIGV
+293 IFIGV
-298 SSLRTDMS
+298 SNLHTDMS
-306 YLGRMLAFAQ
+306 YLGRMIAFSQ

-347 VLETKSQITFKD
+347 VIETKSQITFKV

-372 FKHVTFSYGEKSE
+372 FKHVTFSYGKKSE

-491 EEFITKLKDQYD
+491 EEFVTKLKDQYD

-617 AEEMRQA
+617 ADEMRQA